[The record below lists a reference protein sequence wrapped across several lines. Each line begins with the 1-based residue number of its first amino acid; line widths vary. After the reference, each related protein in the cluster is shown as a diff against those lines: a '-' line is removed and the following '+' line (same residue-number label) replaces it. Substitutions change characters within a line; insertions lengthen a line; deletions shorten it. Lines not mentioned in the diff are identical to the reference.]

1 MDGAEEI
8 RQLIDETS
16 LGYKI
21 LSGAFSIILFMAL
34 GVWRYMIKSNNKRH
48 EESEKQL
55 KVAMKNQTALTILV
69 NRHDVEIDNIK
80 DKIKS

>member
-1 MDGAEEI
+1 MDGADEI

-55 KVAMKNQTALTILV
+55 GIAMKNQTALTILV
-69 NRHDVEIDNIK
+69 NRHDVEIEHLKGK
-80 DKIKS
+80 D

>member
-21 LSGAFSIILFMAL
+21 LSGAFSIIIFMAV
-34 GVWRYMIKSNNKRH
+34 GFMRFMIKSNNKRH
-48 EESEKQL
+48 KESEEQL
-55 KVAMKNQTALTILV
+55 KIAMKNQTALTILV
-69 NRHDVEIDNIK
+69 NRHDVDISNIK
-80 DKIKS
+80 EKVKG